1 MSIESNRFPDRWKTA
16 KVIPVWK
23 GDDKLEANNYR
34 PVSQLS
40 PISRVIE
47 KVIAIQVIGY
57 LENVGLLNPSIHGYR
72 KHHSCET
79 SILEVLEEVAES
91 QEEKSHTAIC
101 MYDQSAAFDVV
112 DHPLLLQKLRLYG
125 FDQRS
130 LAWMTSYLS
139 QRYQSVCIDGTL
151 SDPLAVTVGVPQGS
165 ILGPLCYI
173 IYTNDLPE
181 TIFTCQAHHPRTK
194 KFSTHCADCGSVC
207 CFADDSTLSISHSD
221 PEVLTEKLS
230 EKYSLLSEYL
240 TSNRLKL
247 NDDKTHLILMTTSQN
262 RRLKNP
268 QIQVQT
274 PNETI
279 NTSNSEKLLGGF
291 IHEDL
296 KWKEHIV
303 DNENSLIKSL
313 TTRLNALKKM
323 STCANFKMRLMVAN
337 GIFISKLIYLIPLWG
352 GACGYLVKM
361 LQVVQNQN
369 QKVLLKQCNWL
380 SVAQLSAYHSLVTT
394 HKIMLSQEPKYLY
407 NKFGTAY
414 PCQTRLAASKKIRIT
429 ANFDAELS
437 LAHQSFRW
445 RASRLY
451 NELPISIR
459 SESKVV
465 GFKFQLKQWVKA
477 NIDI

>member
-1 MSIESNRFPDRWKTA
+1 MENNT
-16 KVIPVWK
+16 PVAILPILSK
-23 GDDKLEANNYR
+23 ILE
-34 PVSQLS
+34 
-40 PISRVIE
+40 RVIFQQVVE
-47 KVIAIQVIGY
+47 YFNENELFHPNHHGFRQNHNTSSALIQ
-57 LENVGLLNPSIHGYR
+57 
-72 KHHSCET
+72 
-79 SILEVLEEVAES
+79 
-91 QEEKSHTAIC
+91 
-101 MYDQSAAFDVV
+101 MYDGWVEAAENGVCMLDMSAAFDVV

-139 QRYQSVCIDGTL
+139 ERSQSVCIDGTL

-181 TIFTCQAHHPRTK
+181 TIFTCQAHHPRTR

-221 PEVLTEKLS
+221 PDVLTEKLS
-230 EKYSLLSEYL
+230 EKCSLLSEYL

-313 TTRLNALKKM
+313 TTCLNALKKM

-361 LQVVQNQN
+361 LQVVQNQAARYVTRSSWFTPSN
-369 QKVLLKQCNWL
+369 VLLKQCNWL

-394 HKIMLSQEPKYLY
+394 HKIMLS
-407 NKFGTAY
+407 
-414 PCQTRLAASKKIRIT
+414 
-429 ANFDAELS
+429 
-437 LAHQSFRW
+437 
-445 RASRLY
+445 
-451 NELPISIR
+451 
-459 SESKVV
+459 
-465 GFKFQLKQWVKA
+465 
-477 NIDI
+477 